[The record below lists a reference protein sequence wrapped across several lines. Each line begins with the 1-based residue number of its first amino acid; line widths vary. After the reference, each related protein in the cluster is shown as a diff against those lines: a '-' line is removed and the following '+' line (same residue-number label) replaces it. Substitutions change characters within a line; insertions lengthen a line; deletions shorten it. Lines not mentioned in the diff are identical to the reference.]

1 MMQSGSTICI
11 VDDDEDVRESIGS
24 FFRSAGVTARSF
36 DRAEA
41 LLTSPDFDAM
51 DCLITDLHMPGM
63 SGLDLHREVRN
74 RGRMVPVILMTAF
87 LTDEISEEAKRVG
100 IACFVAKP
108 TDPDWLLD
116 EVQSLLAQDGPDTP
130 SHR

>member
-1 MMQSGSTICI
+1 MMQNGSTICI

-24 FFRSAGVTARSF
+24 FFRSAGVTARGF

-41 LLTSPDFDAM
+41 LLTSSDFDAM

-87 LTDEISEEAKRVG
+87 PTDEVSKEAKRLG

-108 TDPDWLLD
+108 TDPEWLLD
-116 EVQSLLAQDGPDTP
+116 EVEFLLAQDGPST
-130 SHR
+130 S

>member
-1 MMQSGSTICI
+1 MMQNGSTICI

-24 FFRSAGVTARSF
+24 FFRSAGVKTKSF

-41 LLTSPDFDAM
+41 LLTSPDLDAM

-63 SGLDLHREVRN
+63 NGLDLHRELLD
-74 RGRMVPVILMTAF
+74 RGRRVPVILMTAYP
-87 LTDEISEEAKRVG
+87 TAEASKEAKRLG

-116 EVQSLLAQDGPDTP
+116 EVESLLARQGPHAP
-130 SHR
+130 SA